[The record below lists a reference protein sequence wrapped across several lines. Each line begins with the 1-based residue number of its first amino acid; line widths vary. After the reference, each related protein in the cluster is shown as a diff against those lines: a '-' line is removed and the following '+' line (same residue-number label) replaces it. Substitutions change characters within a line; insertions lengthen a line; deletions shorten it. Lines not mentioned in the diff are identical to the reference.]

1 MSKKEIVKEQQNKV
15 ESVSPR
21 DRVLCQQ
28 DLTEILPFGRTK
40 IQQLINE
47 GQLPLVKVGKDYIT
61 TFDILQ
67 DWIRDHIGS
76 EIYY

>member
-1 MSKKEIVKEQQNKV
+1 MSEKDTIKEQPNKT
-15 ESVSPR
+15 ENVSPR

-28 DLTEILPFGRTK
+28 NLQEILPFGRTK

-67 DWIRDHIGS
+67 DWIRDHIES

>member
-1 MSKKEIVKEQQNKV
+1 MSKKEIVKEQQNIV

-28 DLTEILPFGRTK
+28 DLPEILPFGRTK